1 MKRFYVILR
10 LALFCPLFILSSCL
24 PNNTDNENKDWAE
37 EVLLTVAPEIAD
49 FYSWESNVPSDGINI
64 KEDKANDWEVLSLKY
79 IEGFNYEVGYKYRL
93 KVLKTHLAFPPADG
107 FDIKYKLL
115 ETISKEKQ

>member
-1 MKRFYVILR
+1 
-10 LALFCPLFILSSCL
+10 LSSCL
-24 PNNTDNENKDWAE
+24 LDNTDNENKDWAE
-37 EVLLTVAPEIAD
+37 EVLLTVAPEIAY
-49 FYSWESNVPSDGINI
+49 FYSWESNVPSAGINI
-64 KEDKANDWEVLSLKY
+64 KEDKANDWEVLPLKY
-79 IEGFNYEVGYKYRL
+79 IEGFRYTYRL